1 MHVNLACFGE
11 VRIRPLSIGVIVTA
25 SVNRWCMHV
34 NQANVGKLEVHCLK
48 TLLFQLVFE

>member
-1 MHVNLACFGE
+1 MHVNLACLEMFGD
-11 VRIRPLSIGVIVTA
+11 VTA
-25 SVNRWCMHV
+25 SVNRLCMHV